1 MWLFEPY
8 KTNEVVSQNA
18 VLKEILEDFLK
29 IKILYKDSK
38 TFHHG

>member
-8 KTNEVVSQNA
+8 RTNEVVSQNA

-29 IKILYKDSK
+29 IKIYKDSK
-38 TFHHG
+38 MFHHG